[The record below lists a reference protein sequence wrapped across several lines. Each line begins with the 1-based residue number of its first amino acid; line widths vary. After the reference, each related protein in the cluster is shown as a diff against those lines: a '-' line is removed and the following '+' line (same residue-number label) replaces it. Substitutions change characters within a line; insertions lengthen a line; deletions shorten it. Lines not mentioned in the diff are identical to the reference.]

1 MPVLLLAALASPA
14 FPSLAISAADPEQE
28 GASREARQPSTEA
41 YLARG
46 LAMVD
51 RPRPEDQVE
60 GERLLRKVL
69 RADPENVPAH
79 VGLAR
84 SSLYQ
89 FNLALDDSA
98 ARLETAEQEAR
109 EATELAPDDAVAQAT
124 LALAL
129 AASDHLTPALAAARR
144 AVELAGDNVEPQL
157 ALCIVQRQRHDLDP
171 ALQACRRAAD
181 LAPDRARVLVALA
194 EVLRD
199 TGEFRAAM
207 QLCGQA
213 ADLDHESAL
222 PQLAGAA
229 TLQKWERLSD
239 AFKAYDII
247 LDHFPFA
254 RTRALQGAA
263 AAKVA
268 ARDYESALDLY
279 ERIDLPGNGAVPTL
293 LSLYGKGYA
302 LLKLDRPAEAEYFLT
317 SILERVPAD
326 YDGPARGRE
335 VLFLAYEDL
344 ARYFEDRGRKPRAEE
359 LLREA
364 TLRPM
369 APTRLARH
377 LASLQIERGLDRD
390 AVGVLEGAIHHA
402 DPHED
407 AVEISDTALLL
418 ARTASSGGRRRVTP
432 GSSPGRALSDA
443 ADQVAGSLLG
453 AVHYRMARAFALA
466 RDEEASLLF
475 LDRAR
480 TNGYLPVEQASA
492 ESDFSYLRDRP
503 AFQSL
508 LAR

>member
-1 MPVLLLAALASPA
+1 MLAALASPA
-14 FPSLAISAADPEQE
+14 LPSLAISAADPEQQ
-28 GASREARQPSTEA
+28 GAPREETQPSTGA

-46 LAMVD
+46 LAMMD
-51 RPRPEDQVE
+51 RPRPEDQAE
-60 GERLLRKVL
+60 GTRLLRKVL
-69 RADPENVPAH
+69 RADPASVPAH

-84 SSLYQ
+84 SSLYL
-89 FNLALDDSA
+89 FTLALDDSP
-98 ARLETAEQEAR
+98 ARLEGAEKEAR
-109 EATELAPDDAVAQAT
+109 QATELAPDDPVTQAT
-124 LALAL
+124 LALVL
-129 AASDHLTPALAAARR
+129 AASDRLTPALEAAHR
-144 AVELAGDNVEPQL
+144 AVELSGDNVDAQL
-157 ALCIVQRQRHDLDP
+157 ALCIVERQRHDIEP
-171 ALQACRRAAD
+171 AVQACRRAAA
-181 LAPDRARVLVALA
+181 LAPDRPRVLVAMA

-199 TGEFRAAM
+199 TGEYHAAM
-207 QLCGQA
+207 ELCGQA

-229 TLQKWERLSD
+229 TLQKSERLSD

-247 LDHFPFA
+247 LDRFPFV

-268 ARDYESALDLY
+268 MRDYETALDLY
-279 ERIDLPGNGAVPTL
+279 ERIDLPSNGALPTL

-317 SILERVPAD
+317 SILERVPAE

-364 TLRPM
+364 TNRPL

-377 LASLQIERGLDRD
+377 LASLQLERGLDRE
-390 AVGVLEGAIHHA
+390 AVGVLEAAIRRS
-402 DPHED
+402 DPQED
-407 AVEISDTALLL
+407 PVEISDTALLL

-432 GSSPGRALSDA
+432 GSAPGRALSDA

-480 TNGYLPVEQASA
+480 TNGYLPVELAAA

>member
-1 MPVLLLAALASPA
+1 ML
-14 FPSLAISAADPEQE
+14 
-28 GASREARQPSTEA
+28 
-41 YLARG
+41 
-46 LAMVD
+46 D
-51 RPRPEDQVE
+51 RPRPEDQAE

-69 RADPENVPAH
+69 RVDPANVPAH

-89 FNLALDDSA
+89 FTLGIDDSA
-98 ARLETAEQEAR
+98 ARLVTAEKEAR
-109 EATELAPDDAVAQAT
+109 QAMALAPEEAVVQAT

-129 AASDHLTPALAAARR
+129 AASDRLTPALESAHR
-144 AVELAGDNVEPQL
+144 AVALAGDNVESQL

-171 ALQACRRAAD
+171 ALQACRRAAA
-181 LAPDRARVLVALA
+181 LAPDRPRVLVALA

-199 TGEFRAAM
+199 IGEYRAAM
-207 QLCGQA
+207 ELCGQA

-229 TLQKWERLSD
+229 TLQKSERLSD
-239 AFKAYDII
+239 AYMAYDLI
-247 LDHFPFA
+247 LKGFDFA

-263 AAKVA
+263 AARVA
-268 ARDYESALDLY
+268 ARDYEAALDLY
-279 ERIDLPGNGAVPTL
+279 GRIELPSNGALPTL

-317 SILERVPAD
+317 SILDRVPAD

-359 LLREA
+359 LLRAA
-364 TLRPM
+364 TVRPM

-377 LASLQIERGLDRD
+377 LAALQIERGLDRE
-390 AVGVLEGAIHHA
+390 AVEVLEASLHRS

-407 AVEISDTALLL
+407 PVEISDTALLL
-418 ARTASSGGRRRVTP
+418 ARTASSGGRRRVASD
-432 GSSPGRALSDA
+432 SSPGQALSDA
-443 ADQVAGSLLG
+443 ADQVAASPLG

-466 RDEEASLLF
+466 RDAEASLLF

-480 TNGYLPVEQASA
+480 TNGYLPVEQAAA
-492 ESDFSYLRDRP
+492 EPDFSYLRDRP
-503 AFQSL
+503 AFQTL